1 MQISDQMRRMW
12 ELAKKVAARR
22 EAAKQKQLTQP
33 STSKPPTPRS

>member
-22 EAAKQKQLTQP
+22 QQAPKPSQP
-33 STSKPPTPRS
+33 K